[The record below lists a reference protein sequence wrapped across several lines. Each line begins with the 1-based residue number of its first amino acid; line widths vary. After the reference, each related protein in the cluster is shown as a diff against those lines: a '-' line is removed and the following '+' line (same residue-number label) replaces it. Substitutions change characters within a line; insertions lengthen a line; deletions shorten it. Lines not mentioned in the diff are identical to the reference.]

1 MLRLMFAMARKD
13 LALTLARGS
22 GLVQAL
28 LLGLLLLFVFS
39 LSQGIGERMAP
50 QGAAAVFWIS
60 SAFCQVLIFNQL
72 YALEEVN
79 NSRLGLLLCPAPVQ
93 AVWLGKGCAGLAL
106 LLLAQLVFLPAAVV
120 FLGQDLSGPLP
131 EALLALLLTDIGMCA
146 LGSLLG
152 ALAQGQAARESLLS
166 IVLFPLLTPLLLA
179 GISVGAQALGAANP
193 DGPGAWLG
201 VAAAFDAGVSGRW
214 AVAVWIHLRGGRV
227 MPKCSALPQILALLG
242 GVAFAACQW
251 LVFAY
256 APEEVTLG
264 LAQKIF
270 YIHLPMSWWALV
282 SFLVVFGA
290 SVAYLWRRNPA
301 ADRLAAAAAEVGV
314 LLGGLALV
322 TGMLWARRS
331 WGVWWT
337 WDPRLTTTLIMWFVY
352 AGYLVLRGLDLPPQR
367 RNTVCAVVGVVA
379 FLDVPLVFMSA
390 RIWRSIHPAVF
401 GSKGGGL
408 EPEMRVTVMA
418 CVACFGLLW
427 AALVWL
433 RKRQLDLRDRLD
445 ALAQNRLDA

>member
-1 MLRLMFAMARKD
+1 
-13 LALTLARGS
+13 
-22 GLVQAL
+22 
-28 LLGLLLLFVFS
+28 
-39 LSQGIGERMAP
+39 
-50 QGAAAVFWIS
+50 
-60 SAFCQVLIFNQL
+60 
-72 YALEEVN
+72 
-79 NSRLGLLLCPAPVQ
+79 
-93 AVWLGKGCAGLAL
+93 
-106 LLLAQLVFLPAAVV
+106 
-120 FLGQDLSGPLP
+120 
-131 EALLALLLTDIGMCA
+131 
-146 LGSLLG
+146 
-152 ALAQGQAARESLLS
+152 
-166 IVLFPLLTPLLLA
+166 
-179 GISVGAQALGAANP
+179 
-193 DGPGAWLG
+193 
-201 VAAAFDAGVSGRW
+201 
-214 AVAVWIHLRGGRV
+214 

-282 SFLVVFGA
+282 SFFVVFGA

-322 TGMLWARRS
+322 TGMHWARRS

-408 EPEMRVTVMA
+408 EPEMRITVIA

-445 ALAQNRLDA
+445 ALAQNRLNA